1 MNGSDVLIYVQIGG
15 KYVVV
20 GSQRNA
26 TVNKNTATYDVS
38 SKDTDDELVEPGR
51 RSSTL
56 DMDAVYVPSDMA
68 YLELD
73 AAYKASSPVYLEIQ
87 ENLVTTETATAYIE
101 SFTKN
106 FPDQDASTFSMT
118 FHITGGWDEAGS

>member
-1 MNGSDVLIYVQIGG
+1 MNGSDVLIYV
-15 KYVVV
+15 KVNSSYVVV

-56 DMDAVYVPSDMA
+56 DMEAVYVPN
-68 YLELD
+68 D
-73 AAYKASSPVYLEIQ
+73 AAYEALDTAYKTSAPVYLEIQ
-87 ENLVTTETATAYIE
+87 ENDVATETATAYIE

-106 FPDQDASTFSMT
+106 FPDQDASTYSMT
-118 FHITGGWDEAGS
+118 FHITGGWEEAGT

>member
-1 MNGSDVLIYVQIGG
+1 MNGSDVLIYVKIDTT
-15 KYVVV
+15 YTVV

-56 DMDAVYVPSDMA
+56 DMDAVYVPSDAA

-87 ENLVTTETATAYIE
+87 ENGIVTETATAYIE